1 MTIRPIRYLG
11 DPVLR
16 SPTRRVRGVN
26 LDIQLLVADMIE
38 SMYATNGVGLAAPQI
53 GIPLKLVV
61 IGMPDEDPFALI
73 NPEITK
79 REGTRIVMEGC
90 LSVPGY
96 SGPVNRSERVTVRA
110 LSAKGERI
118 YVTSENDLLA
128 QALEH
133 ETDHVNGLLYIDH
146 INVGSDLRYMH
157 PREESPL
164 EDDDMEQLE
173 GNLIEKSSKD

>member
-16 SPTRRVRGVN
+16 LPTRRVRRVN
-26 LDIQLLVADMIE
+26 ADIQLLVSDMIE

-61 IGMPDEDPFALI
+61 IAIPGQDPFALI

-79 REGTRIVMEGC
+79 REGTRVVMEGC
-90 LSVPGY
+90 LSIPGY
-96 SGPVNRSERVTVRA
+96 SGPVTRSERVTVRA
-110 LSAKGERI
+110 LSVKGERVHI
-118 YVTSENDLLA
+118 VSENDLLA

-133 ETDHVNGLLYIDH
+133 ETDHVNGLLYVDH
-146 INVGSDLRYMH
+146 LNAELDMHYMH
-157 PREESPL
+157 PRDDDHLDGENMEELMDNLVEESN
-164 EDDDMEQLE
+164 EA
-173 GNLIEKSSKD
+173 

>member
-16 SPTRRVRGVN
+16 LPTRRVRRVN
-26 LDIQLLVADMIE
+26 SDIQLLVTDMIE

-53 GIPLKLVV
+53 GISLKLVV
-61 IGMPDEDPFALI
+61 IGMPDENPFALI

-79 REGTRIVMEGC
+79 REGTRVISEGC

-96 SGPVNRSERVTVRA
+96 SGSVTRSERVTVRA
-110 LSAKGERI
+110 LSAKGERVHI
-118 YVTSENDLLA
+118 TAENDLLA

-133 ETDHVNGLLYIDH
+133 ETDHVNGLLYVDH
-146 INVGSDLRYMH
+146 LNVASDIRYMH
-157 PREESPL
+157 PRG
-164 EDDDMEQLE
+164 DDQLGDEDMEELDD
-173 GNLIEKSSKD
+173 NLVEKPNKV

>member
-16 SPTRRVRGVN
+16 LPTRRVRRVN

-79 REGTRIVMEGC
+79 REGTRTVMEGC

-96 SGPVNRSERVTVRA
+96 SGPVDRSERVTVRA

-118 YVTSENDLLA
+118 HVTSENDLLA

-133 ETDHVNGLLYIDH
+133 ETDHVNGLLYVDH

-164 EDDDMEQLE
+164 DDDDMEQLE
-173 GNLIEKSSKD
+173 GNLIENLSKD

>member
-11 DPVLR
+11 DPFLR
-16 SPTRRVRGVN
+16 SPTRRVRRVN
-26 LDIQLLVADMIE
+26 LDIQLLVVDMIE

-118 YVTSENDLLA
+118 HVTSENDLLA

-133 ETDHVNGLLYIDH
+133 ETDHVNGLLYVDH

>member
-16 SPTRRVRGVN
+16 LPTRRVRRVD

-38 SMYATNGVGLAAPQI
+38 SMYVTNGVGLAAPQI

-61 IGMPDEDPFALI
+61 IGMPDQEPFALI

-79 REGTRIVMEGC
+79 REGTRVVMEGC
-90 LSVPGY
+90 LSIPGY

-118 YVTSENDLLA
+118 HVTSENDLLA

-133 ETDHVNGLLYIDH
+133 ETDHVNGLLYVDH
-146 INVGSDLRYMH
+146 INVGSDLHYMH
-157 PREESPL
+157 PREENHL
-164 EDDDMEQLE
+164 EDDDMEELE
-173 GNLIEKSSKD
+173 GNLIEQSSED